1 MTDKSGWL
9 AGQPKIPHIRRN
21 RQQKAAAMS
30 ALSRDC
36 DTWNSSG
43 NIWEAI
49 IHYLLH
55 SFLVSLNWYICT
67 FYYCLVLKKILKY
80 KISAK
85 IPNELNWVHFPLLA
99 ALSVQDSRSA
109 ATQLSCFRADSH
121 RLLQSTV
128 THPTW
133 APERRCL
140 GTSNSYLSTVCV
152 QLQIITLSPKEQL
165 LAFQCKSYMPE
176 ITHSANYLCGK
187 SG

>member
-1 MTDKSGWL
+1 MADWQVSQKYPTFGGTGSRKL
-9 AGQPKIPHIRRN
+9 
-21 RQQKAAAMS
+21 QQC
-30 ALSRDC
+30 LPCQRDC

-165 LAFQCKSYMPE
+165 LAFQCKSCMLE
-176 ITHSANYLCGK
+176 IIHSANYLCGK

>member
-1 MTDKSGWL
+1 MADWQVSQKYPTFGGTGSRKL
-9 AGQPKIPHIRRN
+9 
-21 RQQKAAAMS
+21 QQC
-30 ALSRDC
+30 LPCQRDC